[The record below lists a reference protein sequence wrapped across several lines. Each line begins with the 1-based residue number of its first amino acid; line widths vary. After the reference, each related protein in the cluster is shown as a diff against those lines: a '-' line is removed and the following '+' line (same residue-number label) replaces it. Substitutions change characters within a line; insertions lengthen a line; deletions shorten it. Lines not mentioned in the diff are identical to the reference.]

1 LSDTG
6 FTSSYG
12 IYAWD
17 DLTYQMHYKVDEK
30 SRFQYNFWCW
40 HLLNTLPQKTGLQ
53 LKYGLYPWNRV
64 ADSRKP
70 VFGADNYL
78 ANESQTGAVMKEAER
93 KTAEGILFTDLD
105 DMRTMQ
111 SVKGFRLFGDKFLF
125 WSVK

>member
-1 LSDTG
+1 
-6 FTSSYG
+6 
-12 IYAWD
+12 
-17 DLTYQMHYKVDEK
+17 
-30 SRFQYNFWCW
+30 
-40 HLLNTLPQKTGLQ
+40 LLNTLPQKTGLQ